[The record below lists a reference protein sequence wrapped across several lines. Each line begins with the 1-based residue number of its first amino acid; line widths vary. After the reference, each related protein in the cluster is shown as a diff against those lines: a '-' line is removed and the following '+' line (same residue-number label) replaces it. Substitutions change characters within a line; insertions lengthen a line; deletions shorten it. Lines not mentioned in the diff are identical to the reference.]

1 MVQENPSWKHTI
13 ERPPWWPWIVWDP
26 PGPIMDLLD
35 REKKVELIVR
45 HLDMQIK
52 QLNIF
57 MGQLKEQS
65 EYLEMQK
72 EMLQ

>member
-1 MVQENPSWKHTI
+1 LEA
-13 ERPPWWPWIVWDP
+13 

-57 MGQLKEQS
+57 MGQLKEQI

-72 EMLQ
+72 RMLQ